1 MSLSLVYAFES
12 PVYHIGVDIPAEE
25 SEAITVKVDDV
36 PVSPSGSN
44 SPSGSSSSS
53 SKITPDIY
61 TDFSEPESSNKLE
74 ELGEDKGTLN
84 LEPEETTGF
93 FSPITG
99 AVVGFV
105 KTGTGI
111 VSIILVLGLAGAF
124 VTRSIRKRKWFKT

>member
-1 MSLSLVYAFES
+1 MSLSLVCAFES

-25 SEAITVKVDDV
+25 IEAIIVQVDDV
-36 PVSPSGSN
+36 PVSPSG
-44 SPSGSSSSS
+44 GGSSSS
-53 SKITPDIY
+53 SKITPDLY

-93 FSPITG
+93 LSPITG

-124 VTRSIRKRKWFKT
+124 VTRTIRKRKWFKT